1 MQRGLAASAG
11 RPAASRD
18 VSVRPSPHRPGH
30 AWRSLAVVVLAVV
43 LAACGTRQGS
53 GPSGYPT
60 GAGDYRRDGPHA
72 NPPANLHLV
81 PDATPRIEPLK
92 SGPNRPYVIS
102 GRRYV
107 PDTSWQPYRAR
118 GRASWYGRQFHG
130 RPTSSGEPYDM
141 YAMTAAHPT
150 LPIPSYVQVTHTA
163 NGRSVIVR
171 INDRGPFVASRV
183 IDLSYVAAHRLGT
196 LGAGTGDVV
205 VELITPDRIRGGGF
219 RTPAFADSSSA
230 TVAPS
235 PPATP
240 APVAALRTAETYAS
254 TETSAASNHAPTA
267 ALRVAGAQTGIAATQ
282 PIGAAPGAS
291 TRRSVHAA
299 APIPVPSAPPATT
312 RDDAEA
318 LFASL
323 SAPTAGGQMSSGAIY
338 LQVGAFGQAD
348 NAQALAR
355 RLALQAG
362 NAGLAQVQQSPD
374 QLFRVRLGP
383 YLDRQQALAEV
394 ETIYRQTGIM
404 PHVIMH

>member
-1 MQRGLAASAG
+1 MSSPISTRLTGNPALRHGLEPQAVGLSCHTNRSSRPRPARRVLQSVAVIGLA
-11 RPAASRD
+11 
-18 VSVRPSPHRPGH
+18 VM
-30 AWRSLAVVVLAVV
+30 
-43 LAACGTRQGS
+43 LAACGTRQGG
-53 GPSGYPT
+53 GPGGYPT

-72 NPPANLHLV
+72 NPPADLHLV

-150 LPIPSYVQVTHTA
+150 LPIPSYARVTHAA

-171 INDRGPFVASRV
+171 INDRGPFVDSRV

-196 LGAGTGDVV
+196 LGTGTGDVV

-219 RTPAFADSSSA
+219 RTDTFADG
-230 TVAPS
+230 S
-235 PPATP
+235 PTTP
-240 APVAALRTAETYAS
+240 AAAARVAEPDTPANAS
-254 TETSAASNHAPTA
+254 LDSHAPA
-267 ALRVAGAQTGIAATQ
+267 AVLRVAGASR
-282 PIGAAPGAS
+282 GAAVTVSGATLGAS
-291 TRRSVHAA
+291 RLRTAQTA
-299 APIPVPSAPPATT
+299 APIPVPSAPPPTA
-312 RDDAEA
+312 RDDADA

-323 SAPTAGGQMSSGAIY
+323 SAPAGESMAAGVY

-348 NAQALAR
+348 NAQALAH
-355 RLALQAG
+355 RLSLQAG
-362 NAGLAQVQQSPD
+362 TVRLAQVQQSPD

-383 YLDRQQALAEV
+383 YPDRQQALAEV
-394 ETIYRQTGIM
+394 EAIYRQTGIM
-404 PHVIMH
+404 PHVITH